1 MDNAKR
7 KKLSEKK
14 WMRIEAEYKEGRI
27 SLRELAR
34 KNDITEGAIRAK
46 AKKAGWERDFAPEI
60 RAKVKGN
67 LIKAMVEEAGANEP
81 LVGKIKEPLED
92 EEIVELAAARA
103 TAVVHDHIKMLSSMR
118 VVGNA
123 LMDQLLHRRP
133 DIQLAAD
140 GSQIEVP
147 RTLRDDANILKGIS
161 DAMCKVITLERQT
174 YNLDDPDFHKKQQAV
189 QFVLNLGG

>member
-1 MDNAKR
+1 MRENKKKKISDR
-7 KKLSEKK
+7 KWE
-14 WMRIEAEYKEGRI
+14 RIEAEYREGRI
-27 SLRELAR
+27 ALREVSR
-34 KNDITEGAIRAK
+34 KHGVPESTIRNRAK
-46 AKKAGWERDFAPEI
+46 AAGWKRDLAPEI
-60 RAKVKGN
+60 RARVKGN
-67 LIKAMVEEAGANEP
+67 LVKAMVEEAGANEP

-103 TAVVHDHIKMLSSMR
+103 TAVVQDHIKMLSSMR

-123 LMDQLLHRRP
+123 LMNQLLHRRP

-140 GSQIEVP
+140 GSEIEVP

>member
-1 MDNAKR
+1 MKE
-7 KKLSEKK
+7 KKKGAISEKK
-14 WMRIEAEYKEGRI
+14 WMRVEAEYREG
-27 SLRELAR
+27 STPLRELAR
-34 KNDITEGAIRAK
+34 RHGIPESTIRGRAR
-46 AKKAGWERDFAPEI
+46 AAGWERDLAPEI

-67 LIKAMVEEAGANEP
+67 LVKAMVEEAGANEP

-103 TAVVHDHIKMLSSMR
+103 TAVVQDHIKMLSSMR

-140 GSQIEVP
+140 GSQIEIP

-161 DAMCKVITLERQT
+161 DAMCKVIALERQT